1 MAALLEH
8 LNDRQEA
15 SYLVTELATQI
26 VTEESDVTAKLQY
39 IDRLVRHAKKP
50 MMAEDAERMR
60 VLLLDPDTAKYFTDP
75 LTALRDGSYI
85 RLAAISTETHL
96 RGVAS
101 YVAAS
106 SVIFAHSFLEYTL
119 DTLLKISRL
128 CDIQSW
134 LVLLGNKTVAI
145 SSIVERGSEAPLEEK
160 LREFVASLRKEG
172 LLRQVSLLATFLK
185 RSISQSGVINYT
197 YDPDRVKELDDL
209 RHTFAHHRKKEYTI
223 EAASS
228 DVTYLYRTAFH
239 FLDLTVHRY
248 DLYGAH
254 RPKGI

>member
-1 MAALLEH
+1 MPSLLEH
-8 LNDRQEA
+8 LHDRQEA

-26 VTEESDVTAKLQY
+26 VTEEADVTAKLQY
-39 IDRLVRHAKKP
+39 IDRLVKHAKKP
-50 MMAEDAERMR
+50 MMAEGAERMR
-60 VLLLDPDTAKYFTDP
+60 VLLLDPDTAKYFTNP
-75 LTALRDGSYI
+75 LQTLRDGSYI
-85 RLAAISTETHL
+85 QLAAISTETHL

-106 SVIFAHSFLEYTL
+106 SVIFAHSFLEYTI

-134 LVLLGNKTVAI
+134 LFLLGSRAVPI
-145 SSIVERGSEAPLEEK
+145 SSILERGTEATLEEK
-160 LREFVASLRKEG
+160 LRDFLASQRKDG
-172 LLRQVSLLATFLK
+172 LMKQISLLTTFLK
-185 RSISQSGVINYT
+185 RSISKSGVINYA
-197 YDPDRVKELDDL
+197 YDPDRVEELDTL

-223 EAASS
+223 ESATS

-248 DLYGAH
+248 DLYGAN
-254 RPKGI
+254 RPKL